1 VIVSQLFCKMP
12 ALRRLK
18 WKIWCK
24 LWRKRQRRFTFYQA
38 LIAFQERNNFKI
50 LSKASQKKKKLYRKR
65 LNFMY
70 NQQLK
75 LLLKKFERAKN
86 QIIKFQLKYGVYD
99 E

>member
-1 VIVSQLFCKMP
+1 
-12 ALRRLK
+12 
-18 WKIWCK
+18 
-24 LWRKRQRRFTFYQA
+24 
-38 LIAFQERNNFKI
+38 
-50 LSKASQKKKKLYRKR
+50 
-65 LNFMY
+65 MY

>member
-1 VIVSQLFCKMP
+1 MP

-50 LSKASQKKKKLYRKR
+50 LSKASQKKKKNLS
-65 LNFMY
+65 
-70 NQQLK
+70 
-75 LLLKKFERAKN
+75 KK
-86 QIIKFQLKYGVYD
+86 IKFYVQSTTQTFVKKI
-99 E
+99 